1 LNIAIL
7 KVRIG
12 VIEGVVFIILMGNY
26 VEHLSGMFLAVEKVL
41 LRSFAHFKIELFFFY
56 YEIIKDPSIF
66 YMQILYQMSDLK

>member
-1 LNIAIL
+1 
-7 KVRIG
+7 
-12 VIEGVVFIILMGNY
+12 MGNY